1 MYSSVNDFKVEMKG
15 HLLAWG
21 SINAQNAGMNLAA
34 GGSQDSKRVCVCFK
48 DVRMEDCNSVRKVC
62 SRCVCVVYFHSWTQ
76 CIL

>member
-34 GGSQDSKRVCVCFK
+34 GGSQDSKRVCVCVLK
-48 DVRMEDCNSVRKVC
+48 M
-62 SRCVCVVYFHSWTQ
+62 
-76 CIL
+76 